1 MAHQFYFLPQHTGSL
16 YWVQYVC
23 VRESCAELSFLAL
36 PVSVSVEA
44 LDCEVRLRPFASAVL
59 CLLSPTTS
67 ARSFQIRFCRAS
79 ACKCV
84 GFGLQSLSGYRL
96 SVSISV
102 SVFRFSPF
110 GFSATRGRVRPVP
123 DLGKQRYVS
132 ERPSPLSIPV
142 NHHIVVVVAKIGS
155 LSSFSL
161 QCCAPYCLRYANYR
175 KDSNRCVHYRLQS
188 LWQDDV

>member
-1 MAHQFYFLPQHTGSL
+1 M
-16 YWVQYVC
+16 
-23 VRESCAELSFLAL
+23 AL

-44 LDCEVRLRPFASAVL
+44 RLRLPAVL

-79 ACKCV
+79 ACKCWLRSSV
-84 GFGLQSLSGYRL
+84 YIRVHPVIVFGFGFPLFA
-96 SVSISV
+96 
-102 SVFRFSPF
+102 FRFL
-110 GFSATRGRVRPVP
+110 GRVRPVP
-123 DLGKQRYVS
+123 DLGKRTLRERVS
-132 ERPSPLSIPV
+132 PVCIPV
-142 NHHIVVVVAKIGS
+142 VFVVAKIGS

-175 KDSNRCVHYRLQS
+175 KDTNRCVHYRLQS

>member
-1 MAHQFYFLPQHTGSL
+1 MRGSDSVCQRCALPFKPDHQRSQLSDTFLPCQR
-16 YWVQYVC
+16 VQVC
-23 VRESCAELSFLAL
+23 W
-36 PVSVSVEA
+36 
-44 LDCEVRLRPFASAVL
+44 LRSSEF
-59 CLLSPTTS
+59 
-67 ARSFQIRFCRAS
+67 I
-79 ACKCV
+79 
-84 GFGLQSLSGYRL
+84 RL
-96 SVSISV
+96 SVSISISVSV